1 MARLNINILEINELK
16 WMGRGKFHSD
26 DHYINIHHCEQ
37 ELLRKNGV
45 ALIVRRVC
53 NAVFGCNLK
62 NDRMISVHFP
72 GKPFNIIVIQVYV
85 PPLMVKK
92 LKLNSSMK
100 TYKTF

>member
-1 MARLNINILEINELK
+1 MAKHEMARLNINILDISEIK

-45 ALIVRRVC
+45 VFIVRGVC

-62 NDRMISVHFP
+62 NDRKISVGFQ
-72 GKPFNIIVIQVYV
+72 GEPFNIKVIYV
-85 PPLMVKK
+85 
-92 LKLNSSMK
+92 
-100 TYKTF
+100 